1 MPWSL
6 TVGKIAGT
14 AVRVHVTFL
23 LFLIWIWAAYYQ
35 QGGANA
41 AWEGVAFVVLLFLC
55 VLLHE
60 FGHVLAAKRYG
71 VNTPDITL
79 WPFGG
84 IANLERIPEKPSEEL
99 VVAIAG
105 PLVNVAIAALLLLFL
120 GTTIDPAALM
130 KIEDPKIDLVAKL
143 AGANIFLVL
152 FNMIPA
158 FPMDGGRVLR
168 ALLAIKLGFARATE
182 LAASVGQTLAIV
194 LGLIGI
200 FSNPMLVII
209 AIFVF
214 LAAAGEAGHVQL
226 RQVARS
232 ALVADA
238 MITKFESL
246 GPQSRVQDAVEELI
260 RTTQKE
266 FPVVDG
272 GGRLRGV
279 LTRDAMIRALKERGP
294 DTPVIE
300 VMDSEVPTIPARSNL
315 EAALKCFTEQGRSVI
330 GVTDASG
337 RLAGLLTTENL
348 GEMMMVRSARAGSG
362 FGPWG
367 RAART

>member
-14 AVRVHVTFL
+14 AIRIHATFL
-23 LFLIWIWAAYYQ
+23 LFLIWIWAAYYR
-35 QGGANA
+35 QGGADA
-41 AWEGVAFVVLLFLC
+41 AWEGVAFVLLLFLC

-84 IANLERIPEKPSEEL
+84 VANLERIPEKPSEEL

-105 PLVNVAIAALLLLFL
+105 PLVNVVIAGVLILFL
-120 GTTIDPAALM
+120 GASVDAASLAKID
-130 KIEDPKIDLVAKL
+130 DPKVAMAAKL
-143 AGANIFLVL
+143 AGTNIFLVL

-182 LAASVGQTLAIV
+182 LAASVGQSIAIA

-200 FSNPMLVII
+200 FTNPMLVII

-214 LAAAGEAGHVQL
+214 IAAYGEAGHVQL
-226 RQVARS
+226 LQVARG

-246 GPQSRVQDAVEELI
+246 GPQARVRDAAEELI
-260 RTTQKE
+260 RTTQRE

-279 LTRDAMIRALKERGP
+279 LTRDAMIKALHERGP
-294 DTPVIE
+294 ETPVIE
-300 VMDSEVPTIPARSNL
+300 VMDADVPTISARSSL
-315 EAALKCFTEQGRSVI
+315 EAALKCLTQQGKPVV

-337 RLAGLLTTENL
+337 KLAGLLTTENL
-348 GEMMMVRSARAGSG
+348 GEMVMVRSARASSN

-367 RAART
+367 RAA